1 MRKVIH
7 VGREWGIRLNSD
19 LCLGNLHPGLGDQVP
34 LPRIRCE
41 DLARRSHRG
50 GGARCDPS
58 DDQLKGRPYPWPH
71 VRGQVRL
78 VAVCPAD
85 VAQRRGTPF
94 FINWISAQPALS
106 WTTDMSWV
114 SDSGT
119 IWPRCTT
126 LTLFGRGAGLGH
138 YLAEVHN
145 SSTFWSRYFQF
156 KQGDVGDGEDILVR
170 VHSECLTGDIFGSA
184 RCDCGDQLE
193 LAMQMIEKAGRG
205 VLVYLRGHEG
215 RGIGLGHKLRAYNLQ
230 DDGRDTVEANEELQL
245 PVDSREYGI
254 GALVRQQ
261 IA

>member
-106 WTTDMSWV
+106 
-114 SDSGT
+114 
-119 IWPRCTT
+119 
-126 LTLFGRGAGLGH
+126 
-138 YLAEVHN
+138 
-145 SSTFWSRYFQF
+145 
-156 KQGDVGDGEDILVR
+156 

-193 LAMQMIEKAGRG
+193 LAMEMIEKAGRG